1 MQENARIFLLS
12 LLPKAHA
19 RRGCEG
25 REEGR
30 ERGYYHLH
38 RKFDN
43 AFLSLLFFLL
53 QKLEYPTSSPYLA
66 DDVGVAAVYE
76 DFNHTP
82 IL

>member
-1 MQENARIFLLS
+1 MQENVRIFLLS

-25 REEGR
+25 RKEGR

-38 RKFDN
+38 RKLDN

-53 QKLEYPTSSPYLA
+53 QKLENPTFLPYLA
-66 DDVGVAAVYE
+66 DAVRVAAVYE
-76 DFNHTP
+76 NFNHTP